1 MFIRSMTLAA
11 GALLSACVAPSPAF
25 SPDIQFMKSMSE
37 MCGKAFEGQLVST
50 DEVDASFAAEKI
62 VMHVRDCSPY
72 ELKIP
77 LHVGDNRSRTWIIT
91 RTDDG
96 LRLKHD
102 HRHDDGH
109 ADEVTM
115 YGGDSPVASL
125 RTVFAFPADDF
136 SKAMFDETGIPD
148 SKQNTW
154 VIELSDDQSVFA
166 YQMSRPNRMFRLE
179 FDLSK
184 RVETPPPAWGHE

>member
-1 MFIRSMTLAA
+1 MT
-11 GALLSACVAPSPAF
+11 ACIAPSPAL
-25 SPDIQFMKSMSE
+25 SPDIQFMSSMSE
-37 MCGKAFEGQLVST
+37 MCGKAFEGKLVSD
-50 DEVDASFAAEKI
+50 DEVDADFASEQI
-62 VMHVRDCSPY
+62 VMHVRDCTPY

-77 LHVGDNRSRTWIIT
+77 LHVGDNRSRTWIVT

-109 ADEVTM
+109 ADEITM
-115 YGGDSPVASL
+115 YGGDTSDLSL
-125 RTVFAFPADDF
+125 RTEFAFPADDF
-136 SKAMFDETGIPD
+136 SKTMFDETGIPD

-154 VIELSDDQSVFA
+154 VLELSDDESVFA

-179 FDLSK
+179 FDLSNP
-184 RVETPPPAWGHE
+184 VETPPPAWGHE